1 MAATAAKT
9 KWQRRREDLA
19 WPAWLGRLNLGA
31 ATNVHVCK
39 PSRALTCAAHWRS
52 LPICRNTLAAN
63 VLSVKTTPPPAKAT
77 VCVRIPSLGDSL
89 FFLPPTFSD
98 GILQGATEHPVETVL
113 HLIIDN
119 SESELDVVPDKS
131 VYMLVGQHEPPGG
144 GISATF
150 RISGAATLPQ
160 FLELDPP
167 LGHVVRLVVKMR

>member
-1 MAATAAKT
+1 M
-9 KWQRRREDLA
+9 
-19 WPAWLGRLNLGA
+19 
-31 ATNVHVCK
+31 
-39 PSRALTCAAHWRS
+39 TCAAHWRS

-63 VLSVKTTPPPAKAT
+63 VLLVKTTPPPAKAT

-98 GILQGATEHPVETVL
+98 GTPQGAPEHPVETVL
-113 HLIIDN
+113 RLIIAN
-119 SESELDVVPDKS
+119 SESELDIEPDKS
-131 VYMLVGQHEPPGG
+131 LYMLIGQHELPGG
-144 GISATF
+144 DISATF